1 MIVYKLLGDGVC
13 GDCGP
18 TCLSDSPFPLLFPR
32 AQEQFV
38 ASVALI
44 ISSGIRAWGK
54 KRWVE
59 MSIGN
64 CQRWSSVCRASAA
77 IWVKKC
83 TGNTASWV
91 SAFFPALHPSPIF
104 AAPILLRPCKEG
116 RSPAS
121 SLRLPLLIFL
131 LHRLLDIWSM
141 NFFSCKIVTAG
152 VSYSPKWQRSLFLE
166 PGVQCWI
173 DVIIA
178 QPPSQLAL
186 MGN

>member
-1 MIVYKLLGDGVC
+1 MVCVGIVVPPAFQTVPFLCCFLEPRSSLL
-13 GDCGP
+13 
-18 TCLSDSPFPLLFPR
+18 LLLLWSS
-32 AQEQFV
+32 AQVSEP
-38 ASVALI
+38 
-44 ISSGIRAWGK
+44 GEK

-77 IWVKKC
+77 IRVKKC
-83 TGNTASWV
+83 TGNTACWV
-91 SAFFPALHPSPIF
+91 SVFSFLPSTPV
-104 AAPILLRPCKEG
+104 PSLLLLYCWDPCKEG
-116 RSPAS
+116 RNPAS

-166 PGVQCWI
+166 PGVRCWI